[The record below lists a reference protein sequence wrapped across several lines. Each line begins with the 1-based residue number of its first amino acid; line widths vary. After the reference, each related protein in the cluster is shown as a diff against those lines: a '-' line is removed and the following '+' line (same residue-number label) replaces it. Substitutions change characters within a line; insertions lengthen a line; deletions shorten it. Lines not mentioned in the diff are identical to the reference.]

1 MKKLLMATLALAL
14 MTGCSSETSKPAQT
28 EKPQPKPAE
37 LVTGRTAFQ
46 KLYVAA
52 RGWARDAQPYRLESS
67 VTADSKGRDGKS
79 TLWRAFFGSAERKS
93 LKPYVWSGADIPDGP
108 ARGISPGTEDTYNPS
123 NASTQVFDIA
133 FLKVDSDKALETAQK
148 HGGDKILEKNPDIP
162 ILYMLD
168 WSRATNELIWHVIYG
183 TSRDDAKLK
192 VEVNAS
198 NGDFIRV
205 EK

>member
-14 MTGCSSETSKPAQT
+14 MTSCSSETSKPAQT

-37 LVTGRTAFQ
+37 LVSGRTAFQ

-67 VTADSKGRDGKS
+67 VTADSKGRDAKS
-79 TLWRAFFGSAERKS
+79 ALWRAFFGSAERKS
-93 LKPYVWSGADIPDGP
+93 LKPYVWSGADIPDGLS
-108 ARGISPGTEDTYNPS
+108 RGISPGTEDTYNPS

-133 FLKVDSDKALETAQK
+133 FLKVDSDKAFEVAQK

-162 ILYMLD
+162 ILYMVD

-183 TSRDDAKLK
+183 NSRDDAKLK

>member
-37 LVTGRTAFQ
+37 LVSGRPAFQ

-67 VTADSKGRDGKS
+67 VTADSKGKDGKS
-79 TLWRAFFGSAERKS
+79 ALWHAFFASAERKS
-93 LKPYVWSGADIPDGP
+93 LKPYMWSGEDIPDGP
-108 ARGISPGTEDTYNPS
+108 SRGVSPGTEDTYNPS

-183 TSRDDAKLK
+183 NSRDDAKLR

>member
-1 MKKLLMATLALAL
+1 MKKLLMAILAFSL

-37 LVTGRTAFQ
+37 LVSGRTAFQ

-52 RGWARDAQPYRLESS
+52 RGWSRDAQPYRLESS

-79 TLWRAFFGSAERKS
+79 ALWRAFFGSAERKS

-108 ARGISPGTEDTYNPS
+108 ARGISPGTEDTYNPR

-133 FLKVDSDKALETAQK
+133 FLKVDSDKAFEVAQK
-148 HGGDKILEKNPDIP
+148 HGGDKTLEKNPDTP

-168 WSRATNELIWHVIYG
+168 WSHATNELIWHVIYG
-183 TSRDDAKLK
+183 NSRDDAKLK